1 MASPGER
8 DRENDKDRDREMH
21 SGYRGYVNLHEPPN
35 SRLFLVVSRS
45 TTERELRE
53 MFDKFGEIQDI
64 LSVKDKFTK
73 EAKGVAY
80 VKYGKSSQAC
90 RAMEE
95 LNGKSLSDGKPMKV
109 LIAQSRSSSCGR
121 DVEDEDLTRI
131 FVMIPKS
138 FTEED
143 LKSNFQEFGDIEYC
157 RIQRDKV
164 SGEGKGYGY
173 VRYMRPSQAALAIEN
188 SDRRFRAIL
197 AEPKYRLNPNPQG
210 DWHQPPE
217 SMHANFGYDPCFQGV
232 PPIFKNMGPKTLPL
246 PHFDDFGCHPG
257 PPLSNLTSD
266 DSLDFSRW
274 LSVTMD
280 PCITREQLTALF
292 GLIPGLDFCDAQKD
306 VINSCRLGYVR
317 YNNPASAIYAKEKLN
332 QFEYPPGSPMMIHF
346 AKDVEAATSGENP
359 LRLMALQLV
368 TAQVMAEVSS
378 HFTDRAQPGRG
389 QMVQPQ
395 MMQSTQQTR
404 HANGDFETSFTT
416 ARLPPKQPLAPMNTP
431 MKERLFVVC
440 SSSAPP
446 PPEALTNAFC
456 RFGNLI
462 EIYML
467 PSKSYG
473 YAKYADESSAKAA
486 IEALHGQEVCGVR
499 LKVLPADP
507 PKEEARKRK
516 HTV

>member
-1 MASPGER
+1 IFFLGSCVHG
-8 DRENDKDRDREMH
+8 
-21 SGYRGYVNLHEPPN
+21 GYRGYVNLHEPPN

-188 SDRRFRAIL
+188 SDRSQTSSFS
-197 AEPKYRLNPNPQG
+197 G
-210 DWHQPPE
+210 DLDVGR
-217 SMHANFGYDPCFQGV
+217 HA
-232 PPIFKNMGPKTLPL
+232 
-246 PHFDDFGCHPG
+246 G
-257 PPLSNLTSD
+257 PPSSNQLSNHLPGIT
-266 DSLDFSRW
+266 RC
-274 LSVTMD
+274 LSVAMN
-280 PCITREQLTALF
+280 PSITRDQLTAIF
-292 GLIPGLDFCDAQKD
+292 RLIPGLDFCDAQKD
-306 VINSCRLGYVR
+306 VFNGLGYIR

-332 QFEYPPGSPMMIHF
+332 RFEYPPGSPLIVNF
-346 AKDVEAATSGENP
+346 VEDVYST
-359 LRLMALQLV
+359 LL
-368 TAQVMAEVSS
+368 
-378 HFTDRAQPGRG
+378 
-389 QMVQPQ
+389 QPQ
-395 MMQSTQQTR
+395 FFD
-404 HANGDFETSFTT
+404 APFENSSSPPS
-416 ARLPPKQPLAPMNTP
+416 LPPRQPLAPPDSP
-431 MKERLFVVC
+431 MKERLFIVC
-440 SSSAPP
+440 SNIPP
-446 PPEALTNAFC
+446 PLDVLHDVFC

-467 PSKSYG
+467 SNKCYG
-473 YAKYADESSAKAA
+473 YAKYADELSAKAA
-486 IEALHGQEVCGVR
+486 IEVLNGQEICGVK

-507 PKEEARKRK
+507 PKDEARKRQR
-516 HTV
+516 TF